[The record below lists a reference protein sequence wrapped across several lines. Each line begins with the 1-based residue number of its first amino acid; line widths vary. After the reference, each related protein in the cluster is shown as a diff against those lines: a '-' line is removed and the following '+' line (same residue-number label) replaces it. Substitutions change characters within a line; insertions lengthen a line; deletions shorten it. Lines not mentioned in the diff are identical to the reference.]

1 MLKKYIIYI
10 GYVLSF
16 ILPFLFLFFLF
27 LKFEILQDRDNTT
40 YLGLQPFIIYFLVFS
55 FFSLNIFGCIM
66 KNHAEMLS
74 EAKMKTEIFSSL
86 IILCGSTI
94 AIILDLI
101 IFYLIKFLNINLY
114 EIVFTTIEVI
124 LFFAILILLIHIH
137 KNLDE
142 YYNKYSSNLF
152 FF

>member
-16 ILPFLFLFFLF
+16 ILPFSFLFFLF
-27 LKFEILQDRDNTT
+27 IKFEILQDRDNTT
-40 YLGLQPFIIYFLVFS
+40 YLGLQPFIIYVLVFS
-55 FFSLNIFGCIM
+55 FFSLNIFNCII
-66 KNHAEMLS
+66 KNRAEM
-74 EAKMKTEIFSSL
+74 KIDIFKSL
-86 IILCGSTI
+86 TILCGSTI